1 MKRWGFWAA
10 AYSIKIC
17 IIYSMVKVKLFGLL
31 RLDTGLKELELEA
44 NSVKEL
50 YPLILEA
57 AHSARSGTAVTLK
70 DMDGCIVMINGLQGK
85 KSSKL
90 APGDEV
96 MLMSPV
102 CGG

>member
-1 MKRWGFWAA
+1 
-10 AYSIKIC
+10 
-17 IIYSMVKVKLFGLL
+17 MVKVKLFGLL
-31 RLDTGLKELELEA
+31 RLDTGLKEEIAEIRAKTPKELELEA

-70 DMDGCIVMINGLQGK
+70 DMDGCIVMINGVQGK
-85 KSSKL
+85 KSSRL

>member
-1 MKRWGFWAA
+1 MIRYGKSEIIRAA
-10 AYSIKIC
+10 AAGYRSQ
-17 IIYSMVKVKLFGLL
+17 GA
-31 RLDTGLKELELEA
+31 GA
-44 NSVKEL
+44 GGNSVKEL

-57 AHSARSGTAVTLK
+57 AHSARPGTAVTLK
-70 DMDGCIVMINGLQGK
+70 DMDGCIVMINGVQGK

>member
-1 MKRWGFWAA
+1 
-10 AYSIKIC
+10 
-17 IIYSMVKVKLFGLL
+17 MVKVKLFGLL

-50 YPLILEA
+50 YPLIFEA
-57 AHSARSGTAVTLK
+57 ARSARPGTAVTLK
-70 DMDGCIVMINGLQGK
+70 DMDGCIVMINGVQGK

-90 APGDEV
+90 APG
-96 MLMSPV
+96 MSPV